1 MLHVWR
7 SGLEI
12 DVERMNQTSLS
23 LGMQSTQMFDDQG
36 LMLLNI
42 PDNPSGTFC
51 RNAPDVRVLLTC
63 L

>member
-1 MLHVWR
+1 
-7 SGLEI
+7 
-12 DVERMNQTSLS
+12 MNQTSLS
-23 LGMQSTQMFDDQG
+23 LGLQSRQMFDDQG